1 MSSEL
6 STDQQIIVTI
16 ATSVLEFEAV
26 LFPTVGKRFIY
37 FSCTAIKNS
46 SKLRSGLCEHA
57 GESASME
64 KRALLH
70 TATNGLHSA
79 DWTFL
84 DCRWLRTKTTPK
96 LQLEGQSYLLYV
108 VMVMPG
114 RQHSL
119 LFEKCLPFDLLFGL
133 SHYQGLGI
141 VNLSWKYTEE
151 F

>member
-79 DWTFL
+79 DWTFP
-84 DCRWLRTKTTPK
+84 DCRWLRKKQHPNCNWKGRVICFTWSWLCQEDSILFCLKNAC
-96 LQLEGQSYLLYV
+96 LLIC
-108 VMVMPG
+108 
-114 RQHSL
+114 L
-119 LFEKCLPFDLLFGL
+119 LDCLIIKD
-133 SHYQGLGI
+133 
-141 VNLSWKYTEE
+141 WE
-151 F
+151 

>member
-96 LQLEGQSYLLYV
+96 LQLEGQSYLLYM

-119 LFEKCLPFDLLFGL
+119 LLKNACLLICLLDCL
-133 SHYQGLGI
+133 I
-141 VNLSWKYTEE
+141 IKDWE
-151 F
+151 

>member
-26 LFPTVGKRFIY
+26 LFPTVGKHFIY

-79 DWTFL
+79 DWTFS
-84 DCRWLRTKTTPK
+84 DCRWLRTKTPK
-96 LQLEGQSYLLYV
+96 LQLEGQSYLLYM

-119 LFEKCLPFDLLFGL
+119 LLKNACLLICLLDCL
-133 SHYQGLGI
+133 I
-141 VNLSWKYTEE
+141 IKDWEE
-151 F
+151 

>member
-26 LFPTVGKRFIY
+26 LLPTVGKRFIY

-64 KRALLH
+64 KQALLH
-70 TATNGLHSA
+70 TATNGLHAGDRIFS
-79 DWTFL
+79 
-84 DCRWLRTKTTPK
+84 DCKCLRTKTTPK
-96 LQLEGQSYLLYV
+96 LQLEGQSYLLY
-108 VMVMPG
+108 MVMAMQG
-114 RQHSL
+114 RQH
-119 LFEKCLPFDLLFGL
+119 
-133 SHYQGLGI
+133 
-141 VNLSWKYTEE
+141 V
-151 F
+151 